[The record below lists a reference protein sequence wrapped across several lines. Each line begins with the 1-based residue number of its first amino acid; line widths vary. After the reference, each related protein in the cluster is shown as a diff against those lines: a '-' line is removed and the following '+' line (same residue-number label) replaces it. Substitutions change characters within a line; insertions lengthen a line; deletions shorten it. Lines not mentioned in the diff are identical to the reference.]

1 MCYNNTELF
10 SIALD
15 ERWLILSQDTFF
27 DAQNL
32 SDEEFEEQRQARREN
47 AKRLLR
53 ESGLTAML
61 QALNKD
67 TLKSRGRFEE
77 YDSILLLRW
86 GTGYTGRHIWIE
98 MVDDT
103 IRFRLN
109 QHRRCQ
115 PAVPLCDGEYHTFT
129 REMWSN
135 PTLLQNELTKYYLKP
150 VAESSND

>member
-1 MCYNNTELF
+1 M
-10 SIALD
+10 
-15 ERWLILSQDTFF
+15 SQNRVVDIE
-27 DAQNL
+27 NL
-32 SDEEFEEQRQARREN
+32 SDEEFEERRQSQREN

-53 ESGLTAML
+53 ESGLTTML

-67 TLKSRGRFEE
+67 TLKGRGRFEE

-98 MVDDT
+98 LVDDT

-115 PAVPLCDGEYHTFT
+115 EAVPLCDGEYHTFT

-135 PTLLQNELTKYYLKP
+135 PILLQNELMKYYLKP